1 MHGGIVKQDIASLVN
16 LCTQLIEALDN
27 HRCIYAPFDHVRRQV
42 VMTLQKS

>member
-27 HRCIYAPFDHVRRQV
+27 HRCIYTYCIPLRCV
-42 VMTLQKS
+42 T